1 MLRDDLYKPWFA
13 DNDRWGFE
21 VLSGDYQG
29 VIIQL
34 EELKFEEVEDTPNR
48 AIGIN
53 YHVIHKPEIILEQDM
68 KNNNFK
74 SLIDTVVNDIL
85 NEAMENYEQHRINDT
100 NEPDSQ

>member
-1 MLRDDLYKPWFA
+1 MNMLRDDLYKPWFA
-13 DNDRWGFE
+13 DQDRWGFE

-34 EELKFEEVEDTPNR
+34 ESLKFEEVNKKS

-53 YHVIHKPEIILEQDM
+53 YHVIHKPQIIPEQDM
-68 KNNNFK
+68 KSNNFQ

-85 NEAMENYEQHRINDT
+85 NEAMENYEQHRINDIKQ
-100 NEPDSQ
+100 PDSQ

>member
-13 DNDRWGFE
+13 DKERWGFE
-21 VLSGDYQG
+21 VLSGNFQG

-34 EELKFEEVEDTPNR
+34 EELKFEQVEQKS

-53 YHVIHKPEIILEQDM
+53 YHVIHKPEIIPKEDM
-68 KNNNFK
+68 KSNNFQ

-85 NEAMENYEQHRINDT
+85 NEAMENYEQHRINDFKQSDT
-100 NEPDSQ
+100 Q

>member
-13 DNDRWGFE
+13 DQDRWGFE

-34 EELKFEEVEDTPNR
+34 ESLKFEEVNKKS

-53 YHVIHKPEIILEQDM
+53 YLVIHKPQIIPEQDM
-68 KNNNFK
+68 KSNNFQ

-85 NEAMENYEQHRINDT
+85 NEAMENYEQHRINDIKQ
-100 NEPDSQ
+100 PDSQ